1 MRFDV
6 RAIKAPQGVTAFSL
20 EAADGTAALNEAKA
34 RGYVVLNVKP
44 ARAYLV
50 RRERFPLL
58 LFSQELIALLDAGL
72 GLIEA
77 LQALG
82 ERHQQSG
89 ARDTLKQ
96 VLDHLQQGHS
106 LSAALERCPHAF
118 PPLYVATVRASERTG
133 DLSQALSRFVA
144 YQAQMEA
151 LRSKLITSS
160 IYPLLLLLVGG
171 AVTLFLLAFVVPK
184 FAAIYADL
192 GREQPLSSRLLMEF
206 GAMLNAQGPLIA
218 GVALAALAFAVYAL
232 LNPELR
238 AQLLSRLGTVP
249 GIGERLRIVQLTRL
263 YRTAGMLLR
272 GGIPAVQALG
282 MVAELLPAALR
293 GELAGALRE
302 IREGKPLSGALEAHA
317 LTTPVAMRML
327 RVGERTGDMGGMM
340 ERIAAFHDEEI
351 ANWVERST
359 RLFEP
364 LLMVVIGLVI
374 GVIVMALYMP
384 IFELAGS
391 LQ

>member
-1 MRFDV
+1 MRFEV
-6 RAIKAPQGVTAFSL
+6 RAIKAPYGVTGLSL
-20 EAADGTAALNEAKA
+20 EAADGAAARREIKA
-34 RGYVVLNVKP
+34 RGYVILNVEE
-44 ARAYLV
+44 ARAAPF
-50 RRERFPLL
+50 RREDFPLL
-58 LFSQELIALLDAGL
+58 LFSQELTALLDAGL
-72 GLIEA
+72 GLVEA
-77 LQALG
+77 LQALA
-82 ERHQQSG
+82 ERHQQDA

-96 VLDHLQQGHS
+96 VLDYLHEGHA
-106 LSAALERCPHAF
+106 LSAALERCPYAF

-133 DLSQALSRFVA
+133 DLAQALARFVT
-144 YQAQMEA
+144 YQSQMQSM
-151 LRSKLITSS
+151 RSKLVTSS
-160 IYPLLLLLVGG
+160 IYPLLLIVVGG

-206 GAMLNAQGPLIA
+206 GSLLNAHGALIA
-218 GVALAALAFAVYAL
+218 SLVLAALALSVHAL
-232 LNPELR
+232 FNRSLR
-238 AQLLSRLGTVP
+238 ERLFRSVARLP
-249 GIGERLRIVQLTRL
+249 GIGERMRIVQLTRL

-282 MVAELLPAALR
+282 MVGELLPANLR

-302 IREGKPLSGALEAHA
+302 IREGKSLSTSLESHA
-317 LTTPVAMRML
+317 LTTPVAVRML

-351 ANWVERST
+351 ANWVDRST

>member
-20 EAADGTAALNEAKA
+20 EAADGAAARLEARS
-34 RGYVVLNVKP
+34 RGYVVLDVAP
-44 ARAYLV
+44 ARAALL

-58 LFSQELIALLDAGL
+58 LFSQELTALLDAGL

-82 ERHQQSG
+82 ERHQQDA
-89 ARDTLKQ
+89 ARETLRQ
-96 VLDHLQQGHS
+96 VLDRLQNGHS
-106 LSAALERCPHAF
+106 LSVALESSPHAF
-118 PPLYVATVRASERTG
+118 PPLFVATVRASERTG
-133 DLSQALSRFVA
+133 DLPQALSRFVA

-151 LRSKLITSS
+151 LRSKLVTSS
-160 IYPLLLLLVGG
+160 IYPALLLLVGG

-184 FAAIYADL
+184 FAAIYTDL

-206 GAMLNAQGPLIA
+206 GALLNAQGPLIA
-218 GVALAALAFAVYAL
+218 CLALAVLACAGYAFF
-232 LNPELR
+232 NRELR
-238 AQLLSRLGTVP
+238 ERWLGRLARAP
-249 GIGERLRIVQLTRL
+249 GIGERLRVLQLTRL
-263 YRTAGMLLR
+263 YRTAGMLLN

-282 MVAELLPAALR
+282 MVGELLPAALR
-293 GELAGALRE
+293 GELAAALRE

-317 LTTPVAMRML
+317 LTTPVALRML

-340 ERIAAFHDEEI
+340 ERIAAFHDDEL
-351 ANWVERST
+351 ASWVDRST

-364 LLMVVIGLVI
+364 VLMVVIGLVI

>member
-6 RAIKAPQGVTAFSL
+6 KAITAQQGVTAFAL
-20 EAADGTAALNEAKA
+20 EAADDAAARREVKA
-34 RGYVVLNVKP
+34 RGFVLLNVAP
-44 ARAYLV
+44 ARSPLWH
-50 RRERFPLL
+50 RERFPLL
-58 LFSQELIALLDAGL
+58 LFSQELTALLDAGL
-72 GLIEA
+72 GLLEA
-77 LQALG
+77 LQALA
-82 ERHQQSG
+82 ERHQQG
-89 ARDTLKQ
+89 AARDTLRQ
-96 VLDHLQQGHS
+96 VLDHLQEGHA
-106 LSAALERCPHAF
+106 LSVALERCPQAF

-133 DLSQALSRFVA
+133 DLSRALARFVA

-151 LRSKLITSS
+151 LRAKLVTSS
-160 IYPLLLLLVGG
+160 IYPLLLLFVGG

-192 GREQPLSSRLLMEF
+192 GREQPLTSRLLMEF
-206 GAMLNAQGPLIA
+206 GSLLNAHGTML
-218 GVALAALAFAVYAL
+218 ALAALAALAVGVHAL
-232 LNPELR
+232 FNPQLR
-238 AQLLSRLGTVP
+238 ERLLRRLANVP

-282 MVAELLPAALR
+282 MVGELLPAALR

-302 IREGKPLSGALEAHA
+302 IREGKPLSGALESHA
-317 LTTPVAMRML
+317 LTTPVAIRML
-327 RVGERTGDMGGMM
+327 RVGERTGDMGTMM
-340 ERIAAFHDEEI
+340 ERIAAFHDDEVTH
-351 ANWVERST
+351 WVDRST

>member
-20 EAADGTAALNEAKA
+20 EATDGAAALNEAKA

-44 ARAYLV
+44 ARAYLL

-58 LFSQELIALLDAGL
+58 LFSQELTALLDAGL

-77 LQALG
+77 LQALA
-82 ERHQQSG
+82 ERHQHNS

-106 LSAALERCPHAF
+106 LSTALERCPHAF

-171 AVTLFLLAFVVPK
+171 AVTL
-184 FAAIYADL
+184 
-192 GREQPLSSRLLMEF
+192 
-206 GAMLNAQGPLIA
+206 
-218 GVALAALAFAVYAL
+218 
-232 LNPELR
+232 
-238 AQLLSRLGTVP
+238 
-249 GIGERLRIVQLTRL
+249 
-263 YRTAGMLLR
+263 
-272 GGIPAVQALG
+272 
-282 MVAELLPAALR
+282 
-293 GELAGALRE
+293 
-302 IREGKPLSGALEAHA
+302 
-317 LTTPVAMRML
+317 
-327 RVGERTGDMGGMM
+327 
-340 ERIAAFHDEEI
+340 
-351 ANWVERST
+351 
-359 RLFEP
+359 
-364 LLMVVIGLVI
+364 
-374 GVIVMALYMP
+374 
-384 IFELAGS
+384 
-391 LQ
+391 

>member
-6 RAIKAPQGVTAFSL
+6 RGIKAEQGVTAISL
-20 EAADGTAALNEAKA
+20 EAADGAAARREAKA
-34 RGYVVLNVKP
+34 RGYVVLNVAP
-44 ARAYLV
+44 ARV
-50 RRERFPLL
+50 TRWRRERFPLL
-58 LFSQELIALLDAGL
+58 LFSQELTALLDAGL

-77 LQALG
+77 LEALA
-82 ERHQQSG
+82 ERHQQG
-89 ARDTLKQ
+89 VARETLKQ
-96 VLDHLQQGHS
+96 VLGHLQEGHA

-133 DLSQALSRFVA
+133 DLARALTRFIA

-151 LRSKLITSS
+151 LRAKLVTSS
-160 IYPLLLLLVGG
+160 IYPLLLMLVGG
-171 AVTLFLLAFVVPK
+171 GVTLFLLAFVVPR
-184 FAAIYADL
+184 FSAIYADL

-206 GAMLNAQGPLIA
+206 GALLNAHGAVMAMGALA
-218 GVALAALAFAVYAL
+218 VVALGVHAL
-232 LNPELR
+232 LNREVR
-238 AQLLSRLGTVP
+238 DWLSRWLGSLP
-249 GIGERLRIVQLTRL
+249 GIGERLRVVQLARL
-263 YRTAGMLLR
+263 YRTAGMLLC

-282 MVAELLPAALR
+282 MVGELLPAQLR

-302 IREGKPLSGALEAHA
+302 IREGKPMSGALESHA
-317 LTTPVAMRML
+317 LTTPVAIRML
-327 RVGERTGDMGGMM
+327 RVGERTGDMGAMM

-351 ANWVERST
+351 THWVERST

-374 GVIVMALYMP
+374 GVIVLALYMP
-384 IFELAGS
+384 ICELAGS

>member
-20 EAADGTAALNEAKA
+20 DAADGAAALNEAKA

-44 ARAYLV
+44 AHAYLV

-58 LFSQELIALLDAGL
+58 LFSQELTALLDAGL

-77 LQALG
+77 LQALA
-82 ERHQQSG
+82 ERHQQAG

-106 LSAALERCPHAF
+106 LSAALERCPRAF

-151 LRSKLITSS
+151 LRSKLVTSS

-171 AVTLFLLAFVVPK
+171 AVTIFLLAFVVPK

-206 GAMLNAQGPLIA
+206 GSLLNTQGPLIA
-218 GVALAALAFAVYAL
+218 SVVLGLLILAAYAL
-232 LNPELR
+232 FNPGLR
-238 AQLLSRLGTVP
+238 AQVLSRLGRLP

-272 GGIPAVQALG
+272 GGVPAVQALG
-282 MVAELLPAALR
+282 MVGELLPAALR
-293 GELAGALRE
+293 GELASALRE

-351 ANWVERST
+351 ASWVDRGT